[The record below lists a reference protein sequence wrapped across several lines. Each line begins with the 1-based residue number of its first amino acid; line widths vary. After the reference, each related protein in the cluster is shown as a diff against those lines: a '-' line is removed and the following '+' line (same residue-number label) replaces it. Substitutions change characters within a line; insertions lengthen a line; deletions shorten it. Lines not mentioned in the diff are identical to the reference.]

1 MTFGPSGDRP
11 SQHHPHRP
19 SQPRRP
25 SQISRLLTR
34 RLVRRD
40 HHAPELRK
48 AHAAND
54 LAVMRAYCFSPD
66 MTEGDIVASLLK
78 MYERLTA
85 SPYVA
90 SKAGA
95 MGRGNTSDN

>member
-1 MTFGPSGDRP
+1 M
-11 SQHHPHRP
+11 
-19 SQPRRP
+19 
-25 SQISRLLTR
+25 
-34 RLVRRD
+34 
-40 HHAPELRK
+40 
-48 AHAAND
+48 
-54 LAVMRAYCFSPD
+54 MRAYCFSPD